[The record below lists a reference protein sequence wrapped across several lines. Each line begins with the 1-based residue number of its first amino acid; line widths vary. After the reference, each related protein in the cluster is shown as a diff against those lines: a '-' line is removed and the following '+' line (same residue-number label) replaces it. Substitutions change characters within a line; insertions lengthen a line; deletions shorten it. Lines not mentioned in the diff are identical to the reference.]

1 MAHTHV
7 TAPLPAAARFRSRD
21 LLVPAGIVGIVFLM
35 IIPVPPFLLDIFL
48 SLSMTVSIVVLL
60 VSVYMVRPLE
70 FSVFP
75 SVLLT
80 TTLFRLSLNVASS
93 RLILLRGN
101 EGADAAGAVIKAF
114 GQFVVGGNYAVG
126 VVVFLILVIINFVV
140 ITKGAGRIAEVAAR
154 FSLDAMPGKQ
164 MSIDADLNAGFIDE
178 HEARRR
184 RRQIE
189 MEADF
194 CGAMDGAS
202 KFIRGEAVAGIIITV
217 INILGGFFIG
227 VFQLGLDMR
236 TAAETYTIL
245 TVGDGL
251 IAQIPALLVS
261 TAAGIIVARAAADSD
276 LGEDLNKQLIMR
288 PKALGTASIILA
300 SLGLVPGLP
309 HLAFFLLAG
318 VSGAAAYL
326 TRGALA
332 EAERPQAEPAPE
344 TPAEERIEKALAMD
358 ILELEIGYGLIP
370 LVDPDQGGD
379 LLERV
384 RAVRRQTA
392 QERGFIIP
400 SVHIRD
406 NLEIKPQEYLF
417 RIKGVEIARG
427 EVRPGSLLA
436 LNPGHVSVDIPG
448 TPAQEPAFGLPAKWI
463 EERDR
468 ETARMAGY
476 TVVDPTTVI
485 ATHLTELI
493 KRHAHEIL
501 TRQDVQKLLDGLK
514 EGYPKVVEETVPA
527 LLPLGSVLRVL
538 QNLLRE
544 QVSIRDLLTIME
556 TLGNVAHQV
565 KDPDLLTEYARQSL
579 ARSITQQY
587 KTADGRLYVVSL
599 EKPLEDLLEGA
610 IQRTD
615 MGSYLALD
623 PAMARM
629 ILQRITEGVRKCAEN
644 GCEPI
649 VLSNPVVR
657 PCLKRLTERS
667 IPELVVLSFQ
677 EVTPAV
683 KIHSLGTVGLS
694 YAN

>member
-1 MAHTHV
+1 MAETNV
-7 TAPLPAAARFRSRD
+7 TAPPAGTARFRPRD
-21 LLVPAGIVGIVFLM
+21 VLVPAGIVGIVFLM

-48 SLSMTVSIVVLL
+48 SLSMTVAIVVLL

-80 TTLFRLSLNVASS
+80 TTLYRLSLNVASS
-93 RLILLRGN
+93 RLILLRGS

-178 HEARRR
+178 QEARRR

-202 KFIRGEAVAGIIITV
+202 KFIRGEAVAGIVITC

-227 VFQLGLDMR
+227 VFQLGLDIR

-288 PKALGTASIILA
+288 PKALATASVILA
-300 SLGLVPGLP
+300 GLGLVPGLP
-309 HLAFFLLAG
+309 HVAFFLLAG
-318 VSGAAAYL
+318 LSGAAAYL
-326 TRGALA
+326 TRAGIAGA
-332 EAERPQAEPAPE
+332 EAPTAEPLPE
-344 TPAEERIEKALAMD
+344 PSAEERLDKVLAMD

-406 NLEIKPQEYLF
+406 NLEIKPQEYLI

-436 LNPGHVSVDIPG
+436 LNPGHVSADIPG
-448 TPAQEPAFGLPAKWI
+448 IPAQEPAFGLPAKWI

-468 ETARMAGY
+468 ETARMSGF

-493 KRHAHEIL
+493 KRHSHEII

-514 EGYPKVVEETVPA
+514 ESYPKVVEETVPA
-527 LLPLGSVLRVL
+527 LLPLGTVLRVL

-544 QVSIRDLLTIME
+544 QVSIKDLLTILE
-556 TLGNVAHQV
+556 TMGNVGHQV
-565 KDPDLLTEYARQSL
+565 KDPELLTEYVRQSL
-579 ARSITQQY
+579 SRSITQQY
-587 KTADGRLYVVSL
+587 KTAENRLYVVSL

-615 MGSYLALD
+615 MGSYLALE
-623 PAMARM
+623 PGMARM
-629 ILQRITEGVRKCAEN
+629 ILQRITDGVRKCAES
-644 GCEPI
+644 GCEPV
-649 VLSNPVVR
+649 VLCNPVVR
-657 PCLKRLTERS
+657 SSLKHLTERS
-667 IPELVVLSFQ
+667 IPELTVLSFQ
-677 EVTPAV
+677 EVAPSV

>member
-1 MAHTHV
+1 
-7 TAPLPAAARFRSRD
+7 
-21 LLVPAGIVGIVFLM
+21 
-35 IIPVPPFLLDIFL
+35 
-48 SLSMTVSIVVLL
+48 
-60 VSVYMVRPLE
+60 
-70 FSVFP
+70 
-75 SVLLT
+75 
-80 TTLFRLSLNVASS
+80 
-93 RLILLRGN
+93 
-101 EGADAAGAVIKAF
+101 
-114 GQFVVGGNYAVG
+114 
-126 VVVFLILVIINFVV
+126 VFLILVVINFVV

-164 MSIDADLNAGFIDE
+164 MSIDADLNAGYIDE
-178 HEARRR
+178 QEARRR

-189 MEADF
+189 QEADF

-217 INILGGFFIG
+217 VNILGGFFIG

-245 TVGDGL
+245 TIGDGL

-276 LGEDLNKQLIMR
+276 LGADLRKQLIMR
-288 PKALGTASIILA
+288 PKALASASVILGA
-300 SLGLVPGLP
+300 LGMVPGLP
-309 HLAFFLLAG
+309 HVAFFLLSG
-318 VSGAAAYL
+318 LIGAAAYL
-326 TRGALA
+326 TRGIEERA
-332 EAERPQAEPAPE
+332 EAAPE
-344 TPAEERIEKALAMD
+344 PVPEAPAEERIEKSLTMD
-358 ILELEIGYGLIP
+358 IMELEIGYGLIP
-370 LVDPDQGGD
+370 LVDPEQGGD

-384 RAVRRQTA
+384 RAVRRQMA

-406 NLEIKPQEYLF
+406 NLELKPQEYAI

-436 LNPGHVSVDIPG
+436 LNPGHAAADIPG
-448 TPAQEPAFGLPAKWI
+448 IPAQEPAFGLPAKWI

-468 ETARMAGY
+468 ESAQMAGY
-476 TVVDPTTVI
+476 TVVDPTTVA
-485 ATHLTELI
+485 ATHLTEVI
-493 KRHAHEIL
+493 KRHAHEII

-514 EGYPKVVEETVPA
+514 EGYPKVVEEVVPA
-527 LLPLGSVLRVL
+527 LLPLGALLRVL

-544 QVSIRDLLTIME
+544 QVSVKDLLTIME
-556 TLGNVAHQV
+556 TLGNVGHQV
-565 KDPDLLTEYARQSL
+565 KDTDLLTEYVRQSL

-587 KTADGRLYVVSL
+587 KTADNRLYVVSL

-610 IQRTD
+610 VQRTE
-615 MGSYLALD
+615 MGTYLALE
-623 PAMARM
+623 PNIARM
-629 ILQRITEGVRKCAEN
+629 IIQRITEGVRKCAES

-649 VLSNPVVR
+649 VLCSPPVR
-657 PCLKRLTERS
+657 PYLKRLTERA
-667 IPELVVLSFQ
+667 IPELTVISFE
-677 EVTPAV
+677 EVTSSV